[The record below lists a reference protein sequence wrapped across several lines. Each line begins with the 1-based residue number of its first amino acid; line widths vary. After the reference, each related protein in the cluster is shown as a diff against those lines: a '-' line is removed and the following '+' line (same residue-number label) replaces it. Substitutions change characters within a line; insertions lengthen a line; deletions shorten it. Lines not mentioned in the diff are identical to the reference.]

1 MSEPRSSAVPVGV
14 VTALVGFTSS
24 FAVVLA
30 GLRAVGADASQ
41 ASSGL
46 VALCVLQGVG
56 TVWLSRRYRTPITLA
71 WSTPGAALL
80 VTSAVVSWRAA
91 VGAFLVTGLLIAAT
105 GLWGALGRLV
115 AAIPVWLAHAMLAGI
130 LLPLCLAPVLA
141 AVDTPLYVLPIV
153 VVWLVV
159 QRYAPRWSAPAAFAV
174 ALVVAVVFAV
184 ESDLLAWPDVPGMQ
198 LTAPAFEV
206 GAVVGVALPLYV
218 VTMASQNVPGAAVL
232 ATAGYTAPWRPTMLL
247 TGLGTALGAP
257 AGAHAINLAAITAA
271 LPASPDADPDPAQRW
286 RASQAAGWTYVVLA
300 PLAPALIALVDA
312 GPYGLVESVA
322 GLALLTTFAASLHA
336 AMSSAADRV
345 AAALALLLAASGLS
359 IAGVGSA
366 FWALVVGLV
375 VHAVLRPREAAA
387 ATLAA
392 QDAHARDDG
401 AVTGGDVDGEAPDDD
416 ILGEPVEDQPAR

>member
-1 MSEPRSSAVPVGV
+1 M
-14 VTALVGFTSS
+14 
-24 FAVVLA
+24 LA
-30 GLRAVGADASQ
+30 GLRAVGADESQ

-56 TVWLSRRYRTPITLA
+56 TVWLSRRQRTPITLA

-80 VTSAVVSWRAA
+80 VTSALVSWRAA

-174 ALVVAVVFAV
+174 ALLVAVVFAV
-184 ESDLLAWPDVPGMQ
+184 GSDLLAWADVPGMR

-206 GAVVGVALPLYV
+206 GAIVGVALPLYV

-312 GPYGLVESVA
+312 GPCGLVESVA
-322 GLALLTTFAASLHA
+322 GSRPAHHVR
-336 AMSSAADRV
+336 RV
-345 AAALALLLAASGLS
+345 AARRDVVRSGPDRGRARPPARRERAVDRRRRL
-359 IAGVGSA
+359 GVLGA
-366 FWALVVGLV
+366 RR
-375 VHAVLRPREAAA
+375 RPRR
-387 ATLAA
+387 
-392 QDAHARDDG
+392 ARRR
-401 AVTGGDVDGEAPDDD
+401 A
-416 ILGEPVEDQPAR
+416 PARGRRRDAC